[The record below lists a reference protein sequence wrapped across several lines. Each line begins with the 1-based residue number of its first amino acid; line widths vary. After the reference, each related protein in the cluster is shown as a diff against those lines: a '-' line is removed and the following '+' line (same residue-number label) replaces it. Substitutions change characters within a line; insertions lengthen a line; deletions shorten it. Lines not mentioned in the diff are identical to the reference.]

1 MWNNS
6 KEMTRMSTKSRNKA
20 VSVDRY
26 EHSIL
31 LALQADGR
39 VSNQDLAQKVGLSP
53 SACWRRVKRLEEAGV
68 ILRYTAILDPGK
80 VGIGETVFAHVS
92 MKRHSKASSA
102 EFAELM
108 RKQPEV
114 MECFFTTGTADIVLR
129 VAISNVAAYDDFL
142 ENVIFNARG
151 VSQVRSDFALR
162 QIKYETALP
171 L

>member
-1 MWNNS
+1 
-6 KEMTRMSTKSRNKA
+6 MSMKNQNEA
-20 VSVDRY
+20 VPLDRY
-26 EHSIL
+26 EHNIL
-31 LALQADGR
+31 RVLQADGR
-39 VSNQDLAQKVGLSP
+39 LSNQDLAQEVGLSP

-68 ILRYTAILDPGK
+68 ILRYSAILDPVK
-80 VGIGETVFAHVS
+80 VGIGETVFAHIS
-92 MKRHSKASSA
+92 LKRHSKALSV

-114 MECFFTTGTADIVLR
+114 MECFFTTGAADVILR
-129 VAISNVAAYDDFL
+129 VATPSVSAYDDFL

-151 VSQVRSDFALR
+151 VSQVHSDFTLR